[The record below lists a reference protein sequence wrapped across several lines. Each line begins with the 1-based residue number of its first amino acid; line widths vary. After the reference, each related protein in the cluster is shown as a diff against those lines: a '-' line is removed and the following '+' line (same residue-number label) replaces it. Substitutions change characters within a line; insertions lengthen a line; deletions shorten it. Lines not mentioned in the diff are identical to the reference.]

1 MKILL
6 ALILA
11 LASVSPFEFDKT
23 VHDFGSISL
32 KDGPVTCTFTL
43 TNNSQEPLSIF
54 SVISSCGCTDVTW
67 PREAIEPGDSAQISI
82 TYSNDQGAYPF
93 DKTLTVYTSAQKKP
107 VILHVKG
114 VVTK

>member
-1 MKILL
+1 MKILF

-11 LASVSPFEFDKT
+11 ITSVAPFEFDKT

-43 TNNSQEPLSIF
+43 TNNTQEPLSIF
-54 SVISSCGCTDVTW
+54 SVISSCGCTNVSW
-67 PREAIEPGDSAQISI
+67 PREVIEPGDSAEISI